1 MTFVTYFPEQRHLLP
16 LTLIRR
22 ERLLDE
28 GVVGI
33 VDVGKM
39 QRVTIKEIVAHGQGS
54 SEYTLID
61 GARYFR
67 LRDPALLES
76 LMMVDLDDEVVE
88 GQVIAQRRRRKLL
101 APISG
106 RLIDVAGGR
115 IILQGYPQT
124 IELEAGLNGTVVDV
138 YPGRGV
144 TIETAGG
151 VLQGVWGNGKRAIG
165 VLRVEPTTG
174 IEMIRTDSL
183 DMQYRGGIIITRKPL
198 RAATLDVI
206 ETQSLLGVIA
216 PSMEPDLLDYALSL
230 DAAIMLTE
238 GFGSMRMSTS
248 NFQFLDD
255 YDGRQALLDAHTP
268 LGTDMRR
275 PEVIITVPMSG
286 ERPGPPL
293 VSLSL
298 QPGTQVRLTQGRMAG
313 SLGRVVS
320 LPKLPVVIDNGL
332 RVPCAEVALVAGNRV
347 MVPLANLEVLG
358 R

>member
-1 MTFVTYFPEQRHLLP
+1 MTSAAYFPEQRHLLP

-33 VDVGKM
+33 VDAGKM
-39 QRVTIKEIVAHGQGS
+39 QRVTIKEIVARGQGS
-54 SEYTLID
+54 TEYTLID

-67 LRDPALLES
+67 LRDPAILES
-76 LMMVDLDDEVVE
+76 LMMVDLDDEVQE
-88 GQVIAQRRRRKLL
+88 GQVIAQRRRRKLH

-106 RLIDVAGGR
+106 RLVDVAGGR

-124 IELEAGLNGTVVDV
+124 IELEAGLNGTVIEVR
-138 YPGRGV
+138 PGRGV
-144 TIETAGG
+144 IIETAGG
-151 VLQGVWGNGKRAIG
+151 VLQGVWGNGRRAIG
-165 VLRVEPTTG
+165 VLRIEPATG

-198 RAATLDVI
+198 RDVTLDVI
-206 ETQSLLGVIA
+206 ETQSLMGVIA
-216 PSMEPDLLDYALSL
+216 PSMEPDLMERVLGMQ
-230 DAAIMLTE
+230 AAIMLTE

-255 YDGRQALLDAHTP
+255 YDGRQGLLDAHAP
-268 LGTDMRR
+268 IGTEARR
-275 PEVIITVPMSG
+275 PEIIITVPMSG

-293 VSLSL
+293 LSLSL
-298 QPGTQVRLTQGRMAG
+298 QTGTQVRLTQGRMAG
-313 SLGRVVS
+313 SLGQVVS

-332 RVPCAEVALVAGNRV
+332 RVSCAEVALVAGDRV